1 MTKTYS
7 MNMNIKNWI
16 AFIAL
21 LISIPFLYIKL
32 IGCVI
37 GLVLTTILFDGF
49 VQSDVVV
56 LKKDKLYIITKREN
70 SLWNLIGFLLIF
82 IAFVL
87 IIGHFYFYGLILF
100 YVVYLYIF
108 GRNIYK
114 SKELKNFDVEDIF
127 EHRNF
132 HYFVYEVVKVYDY
145 DQNRFELDLVDHFDS
160 SNKINLVFFVSKMF
174 NPYKEVYRLF
184 ESRMK

>member
-7 MNMNIKNWI
+7 MKMNLKNWL
-16 AFIAL
+16 AFIV
-21 LISIPFLYIKL
+21 LIASIPFLYIKL

-49 VQSDVVV
+49 IQSDIVV
-56 LKKDKLYIITKREN
+56 LKKNKLYLVTKNEN
-70 SLWNLIGFLLIF
+70 VYWNLIGFLLIF

-87 IIGHFYFYGLILF
+87 IIGHFYFYGLIVF
-100 YVVYLYIF
+100 YIVYLYIF
-108 GRNIYK
+108 LRNIIK
-114 SKELKNFDVEDIF
+114 SIELRKFNVEELF

-145 DQNRFELDLVDHFDS
+145 DQNRFELDLVDNFDK

-174 NPYKEVYRLF
+174 TPYKEVYALF
-184 ESRMK
+184 EERMK